1 MLSPRPR
8 FADPIDPDSVSPS
21 APNRAWKQLGLLL
34 LCTAWIALGL
44 GGHDPWK
51 TEDAV
56 TFSIASSMQQRGD
69 VVAPTLVG
77 ETRFEHGMLVPA
89 LAAMTETLF
98 SPPLAPH
105 NAARLAVGILLVFI
119 LLLTSMATRELDG
132 VAFRWL
138 PVLILV
144 GSVGFFDRAHA
155 LSADLGAT
163 LGVAVALYGFALAL
177 SRPIGGGVVIGLG
190 AAVGFLAKG
199 FEVPLWTAVTCVI
212 LPLAGS
218 AWRSKSF
225 AVTVVIA
232 AVTAAVI
239 GGLWPFAMYM
249 RDARLFAGWRDAET
263 LSRYVGW
270 RGDPG
275 DFDPLYTLKNLLW
288 FAWPASPLVLW
299 TLWIRARGF
308 NGGLA
313 RPGVQLPAV
322 FSLVILAGVMSM
334 SNPTLIV
341 MLPLLVPMAVLASL
355 EVDTLKRGFSGALDW
370 FGILTFGLIATLL
383 WWLWIDAYI
392 NSMSAPVARFF
403 RDTEFGYRPTF
414 KLWEM
419 LVALFLTLLWI
430 ALVRPARKSNRRAL
444 LNWAAGVVLLWGLYS
459 TIWLPYLDSRRS
471 YRSVATELTR
481 YLPVEGCVTSRNLG
495 DPQRALLNYF
505 NGLNTLRE
513 GTPGADKCSA
523 LLVQYSHQTPDPIKG
538 WHSVWEGARRGDDT
552 ERFVLYMRDG
562 A

>member
-1 MLSPRPR
+1 VLSPNPR
-8 FADPIDPDSVSPS
+8 FAGPIDPDAVSPS
-21 APNRAWKQLGLLL
+21 APHRAWKQLGLLL

-89 LAAMTETLF
+89 MAAMTETLF

-138 PVLILV
+138 PVLILI

-177 SRPIGGGVVIGLG
+177 RRPIGGGIVIGLG
-190 AAVGFLAKG
+190 AAAGFLAKG

-218 AWRSKSF
+218 TWRSKTF

-232 AVTAAVI
+232 AATAALI

-249 RDARLFAGWRDAET
+249 RDARLFGDWRDAET
-263 LSRYVGW
+263 LSRYFGW
-270 RGDPG
+270 RGNPG
-275 DFDPLYTLKNLLW
+275 DFDPLYSVKNLLW

-313 RPGVQLPAV
+313 RPGVQLPVV

-341 MLPLLVPMAVLASL
+341 MLPLLVPMAALASL

-414 KLWEM
+414 KLWET

-481 YLPVEGCVTSRNLG
+481 YLPVEGCVASRNLG

-505 NGLNTLRE
+505 NGLTTLRE
-513 GTPGADKCSA
+513 GTPGADKCNA
-523 LLVQYSHQTPDPIKG
+523 LLVQYSHQTPEPIKG

-552 ERFVLYMRDG
+552 ERFVLYMRDNP
-562 A
+562 